1 MRQLLDDMASR
12 YADRIIIFDSP
23 PLLLTTESRALATNM
38 GQIVV
43 VVQAGKTL
51 QSDVQQALSTIES
64 CPVKMMLLNQVRT
77 DARNTYGYGYGYG
90 AGYGYRQDHEPSE
103 A

>member
-1 MRQLLDDMASR
+1 
-12 YADRIIIFDSP
+12 
-23 PLLLTTESRALATNM
+23 M

-51 QSDVQQALSTIES
+51 QSDVQHALSTIES

-77 DARNTYGYGYGYG
+77 DARNAYGYGYGYGYG